1 MSPRNFQL
9 TSLTDSLQG
18 VSMTLSGY
26 LILLKNLPSNITL
39 RRTKWKKC
47 FLTIRVTVLW
57 KQDIAQEKMCM
68 PQAVK
73 QM

>member
-1 MSPRNFQL
+1 
-9 TSLTDSLQG
+9 
-18 VSMTLSGY
+18 MTLSGY